1 MVCIFD
7 HTCTAGKKGKPVANM
22 VSVFLILLYVVGC
35 RACRELWALDLR
47 AEAVFFADLGGPRR

>member
-1 MVCIFD
+1 
-7 HTCTAGKKGKPVANM
+7 M